1 MAEKR
6 LSARRRS
13 AGEWQAMLWK
23 LAESGE
29 DVDQFC
35 RRMGIYPPTLRWWQW
50 RLKGQGR
57 SREQQS
63 RSATTELVVPSG
75 PEFTELRIAST
86 PVRPESVVAH
96 FELRWRDGLTLA
108 IPQAFD
114 RDALCRLLSALE
126 VAGC

>member
-13 AGEWQAMLWK
+13 AGEWQAVLWK

-35 RRMGIYPPTLRWWQW
+35 RPQGIYPPTLRWWQW

-57 SREQQS
+57 SPEQP

-75 PEFTELRIAST
+75 PEFTELRVVSA
-86 PVRPESVVAH
+86 PGRPESAVAH

-114 RDALCRLLSALE
+114 REALCRLLAALE